1 VNVSYNK
8 NTSDDYKIMT
18 MMMMMM
24 MQGFFQRSLT
34 RKSPYKCVADER
46 MEWSQ
51 AIKTCSHCRYNR
63 CLQAGMSRDGLT
75 LTLSTTVI

>member
-1 VNVSYNK
+1 VNVSYNN
-8 NTSDDYKIMT
+8 NTKMMT
-18 MMMMMM
+18 TMMMMM

-75 LTLSTTVI
+75 FTLSTTVI